1 MIFGPEK
8 FVTVPPQHYT
18 TISNPVQ
25 VDKLGKVVLDQN
37 GQALLQHGDVEV
49 RTEQSP
55 FPLYPGESLAHAVRA
70 LPTVPVNSAMR
81 MEATRDIVAPDGKIL
96 HKVGVEWLEIGPKV
110 LIPHPGARIVSQV
123 SNYLI
128 APNEALH
135 MRANR
140 DLVDTEGKKR
150 IAGEEYLVRTVG
162 SYLPILDEVVVG
174 KVTATVLTP
183 KVALL
188 VAAKVTFTDQF
199 GTRRKIGE
207 QWLVTNEQTES
218 YIPGVEETLLRTVP
232 ITALSARQYC
242 VVENPADAATGKNQ
256 YGVKEI
262 RRGPLTF
269 FLQPDEVIVS
279 GPTDV
284 TVLQEDQAMELI
296 AMEEF
301 DDEVSGKVTK
311 RHAGQVWRLVGPK
324 EYWMPLQ
331 AQLRTY
337 LRPVVH
343 IPSLGIMIFDYS
355 QLYAIGIAFI
365 AFLVLL
371 FRFL

>member
-18 TISNPVQ
+18 TIANPVL
-25 VDKLGKVVLDQN
+25 VDKDGKVMVDQN

-49 RTEQSP
+49 RTEQAP
-55 FPLYPGESLAHAVRA
+55 FPLYPGERLEHAVRP
-70 LPTVPVNSAMR
+70 LPTVPVNAAMR

-135 MRANR
+135 IRANR

-162 SYLPILDEVVVG
+162 SYLPILDESVVG
-174 KVTATVLTP
+174 KVSATILTP

-199 GTRRKIGE
+199 GKRRKIGE

-218 YIPGVEETLLRTVP
+218 YIPGVEELLIRTVP

-242 VVENPADAATGKNQ
+242 VIKNPVDHASGKNQ
-256 YGVKEI
+256 FGLKEI
-262 RRGPLTF
+262 RRGPQTF
-269 FLQPDEVIVS
+269 FLQPDELFLS

-284 TVLQEDQAMELI
+284 TVLQEDQAIELM
-296 AMEEF
+296 AMEQF
-301 DDEVSGKVTK
+301 DDEVNGKTIT
-311 RHAGQVWRLVGPK
+311 RHPGQVWRLVGPK
-324 EYWMPLQ
+324 EYWLPLQ
-331 AQLRTY
+331 AQLRAD
-337 LRPVVH
+337 LKPVVH
-343 IPSLGIMIFDYS
+343 IPSLHIMIFDYS
-355 QLYAIGIAFI
+355 QLYALAIGIIIFI
-365 AFLVLL
+365 ILL
-371 FRFL
+371 IRFL